1 MSKKLTGCFIIFGLA
16 ALGLLVAFVLAMRN
30 YGDHVKSPPEIAET
44 PSSLVIIWT
53 TRAYTWIGSVVSLS
67 IDVTS
72 SIDEP
77 YAEIKIVLPE
87 GLKLEKGDLVWRGSL
102 EAHKTKT
109 LEVSVCA
116 LAERNYEI
124 MAQAQVWWD
133 KDYSEFKEDYHQAVD
148 LNSINYPRGTS
159 CP

>member
-1 MSKKLTGCFIIFGLA
+1 MLKKLTGCFIILGLA

-30 YGDHVKSPPEIAET
+30 YGDVKSPPEITET
-44 PSSLVIIWT
+44 PSSLAIMWT
-53 TRAYTWIGSVVSLS
+53 TSAYTWIGKVVPLSV
-67 IDVTS
+67 DVTS

-87 GLKLEKGDLVWRGSL
+87 GLKLKEGDLVWRGSL

-109 LEVSVCA
+109 LKVSVCA

-133 KDYSEFKEDYHQAVD
+133 KDYSEFKEDHHQAVD
-148 LNSINYPRGTS
+148 LQSVSYPPGTS